1 MKQTFEEYYSTL
13 FEDRW
18 PSLKNALSEDGIHA
32 TLCCGKEPYY
42 LDPASLCAALCL
54 PLEQKKSIADLCAAP
69 GGKSLVTALG
79 MEQTA
84 HLDANERS
92 ASRKARLVTVLDQTL
107 SEDIRNRITVSCS
120 DAAPWCRTKSECYD
134 AILLDAPCSSE
145 RHVLADPKYL
155 GQWTPARIKSL
166 AMEQWALL
174 SCAWRLLKKG
184 GHVLYATCA
193 LNPTENDGVVNRLL
207 KKFDDAVLFERSQIQ
222 EVFCQR
228 LKAQEGFISCE
239 KVNLLNLFDRA
250 EQTQFGLHMLPDT
263 AFGCGPLY
271 FCVIAKS

>member
-13 FEDRW
+13 FSQRW
-18 PSLKNALSEDGIHA
+18 PSLKNALSSEGIHA
-32 TLCCGKEPYY
+32 VLNAGKEPYY

-79 MEQTA
+79 MEEDA
-84 HLDANERS
+84 CLDANERS
-92 ASRKARLVTVLDQTL
+92 ASRKNRLVSVLDQTL
-107 SEDIRNRITVSCS
+107 PETIRERIHVTCS
-120 DAAPWCRTKSECYD
+120 DAAPWCRTKQECYD

-174 SCAWRLLKKG
+174 SCAWRLLKTG

-193 LNPTENDGVVNRLL
+193 LNPSENDGVVSRLL
-207 KKFDDAVLFERSQIQ
+207 KKFDNAQVLTSEQIR
-222 EVFCQR
+222 EIFCHR
-228 LKAQEGFISCE
+228 LAALNPYICCGS
-239 KVNLLNLFDRA
+239 LNLEELFSCA
-250 EQTQFGLHMLPDT
+250 EQTNYGLHLLPDT
-263 AFGCGPLY
+263 AFSCGPLY
-271 FCVIAKS
+271 FSLISKC